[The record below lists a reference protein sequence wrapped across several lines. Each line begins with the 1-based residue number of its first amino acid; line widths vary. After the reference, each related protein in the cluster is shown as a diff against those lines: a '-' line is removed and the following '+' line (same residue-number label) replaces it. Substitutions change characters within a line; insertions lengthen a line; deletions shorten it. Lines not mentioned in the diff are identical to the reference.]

1 MRQRRFG
8 SFSSMGEKM
17 SEEKANEILEK
28 YFKSMIYLNCV
39 EYLVENS
46 IPFEEW
52 PEEFKGDK
60 K

>member
-1 MRQRRFG
+1 
-8 SFSSMGEKM
+8 M